1 MERYEGIGNK
11 GHQFIYSLKEL
22 KELNKEFAVK
32 DEFDIIFRKYDKD
45 WETPFGIRADP
56 YSQDPNGKPDGL
68 AWTTCLWSLF
78 VPWHA
83 DWLVTWIYIG
93 FALYFWIET
102 FLIMGH
108 EK

>member
-1 MERYEGIGNK
+1 MDE
-11 GHQFIYSLKEL
+11 
-22 KELNKEFAVK
+22 K
-32 DEFDIIFRKYDKD
+32 DEVDIIFRKYDSE

-56 YSQDPNGKPDGL
+56 DDPDGIR
-68 AWTTCLWSLF
+68 WVTCLWSLF

-83 DWLVTWIYIG
+83 DWLVTWLYIG

>member
-1 MERYEGIGNK
+1 M
-11 GHQFIYSLKEL
+11 KEL
-22 KELNKEFAVK
+22 KQLNKEL
-32 DEFDIIFRKYDKD
+32 DEQNEFDIIFRKYDPE
-45 WETPFGIRADP
+45 WETTFGIRANPED
-56 YSQDPNGKPDGL
+56 PDGL
-68 AWTTCLWSLF
+68 GWFTSMWSLF